1 MGCQQQWNMRDLSMH
16 WLGGL
21 EGLVA
26 VLTGDGLLCGVVR
39 WVVGVFVI
47 IMCGKAVANP
57 AADVREEKSRRWVAD
72 WKLDEV
78 DQSMHW
84 L

>member
-1 MGCQQQWNMRDLSMH
+1 MG
-16 WLGGL
+16 
-21 EGLVA
+21 
-26 VLTGDGLLCGVVR
+26 GV
-39 WVVGVFVI
+39 VVGVVVI
-47 IMCGKAVANP
+47 IMGGKAFENP
-57 AADVREEKSRRWVAD
+57 AADVRDEKSRRWVAD